1 MTNVYTTADPGYYA
15 VLCDFEVLGYVE
27 SFGDAKTLLEEE
39 KRKMDLFAVLKKSFV
54 RKVLKGKQKLPSES
68 KHFYIVRVIE

>member
-1 MTNVYTTADPGYYA
+1 MTNVYSTADPGYFA

-27 SFGDAKTLLEEE
+27 SLEDAKALLEEE

-68 KHFYIVRVIE
+68 KHFYVVRVIE